1 MNRARWM
8 LEGNNLNTTEDKSQ
22 LRFILVLNNEDI
34 QFGVWHKFHV
44 LFFERQPQG
53 LEAVRASWW
62 WWLWGG
68 DETSTSGIM
77 VNTNT
82 IGPAPQNM
90 VGATTIVKK
99 PTAQIAL
106 EQNCDARGR
115 FIRSK
120 ETEKSVNAELDPRPA
135 FHRHI
140 FIFLTKCQPSPIL
153 LRGQKMCLTRDM
165 CVNCERQIR
174 NHPIEIIW
182 RGLRWIGEV
191 RGLVI
196 IIMTKKKRRVPSAG
210 KWSTWQWVSCHQ
222 HHCHHHHDPGGG
234 EGVSP

>member
-1 MNRARWM
+1 MTYCPWQF
-8 LEGNNLNTTEDKSQ
+8 LVSLS
-22 LRFILVLNNEDI
+22 FILVLNNEDI
-34 QFGVWHKFHV
+34 QFGVWRKFHV

-90 VGATTIVKK
+90 VGATTIIKK

-106 EQNCDARGR
+106 EQNFDARGR

-153 LRGQKMCLTRDM
+153 LRGQKMCPTRDM
-165 CVNCERQIR
+165 CVNSERQIR
-174 NHPIEIIW
+174 KMSNWNNLKRVKVNW
-182 RGLRWIGEV
+182 RGEGVGHHPKGQEEKTCSFSTKVVNII
-191 RGLVI
+191 VI
-196 IIMTKKKRRVPSAG
+196 TIMTRGR
-210 KWSTWQWVSCHQ
+210 
-222 HHCHHHHDPGGG
+222 G

>member
-1 MNRARWM
+1 MALWNSQEDDESITQNELNSGRLPWM
-8 LEGNNLNTTEDKSQ
+8 LEGNNLDKTHDNSQ
-22 LRFILVLNNEDI
+22 LSYFLVLNNEDI

-44 LFFERQPQG
+44 LFLERQPQG
-53 LEAVRASWW
+53 ACEAVRASWW

-106 EQNCDARGR
+106 ARGR

-140 FIFLTKCQPSPIL
+140 FIFLTKCQPSRIL
-153 LRGQKMCLTRDM
+153 LRGQKMCPTRDM
-165 CVNCERQIR
+165 CVNSERQIR
-174 NHPIEIIW
+174 KYPIEIIW
-182 RGLRWIGEV
+182 RRPRWIGEAEE
-191 RGLVI
+191 LAI
-196 IIMTKKKRRVPSAG
+196 IIMTKRRRRVPSAG
-210 KWSTWQWVSCHQ
+210 KLSTW
-222 HHCHHHHDPGGG
+222 
-234 EGVSP
+234 